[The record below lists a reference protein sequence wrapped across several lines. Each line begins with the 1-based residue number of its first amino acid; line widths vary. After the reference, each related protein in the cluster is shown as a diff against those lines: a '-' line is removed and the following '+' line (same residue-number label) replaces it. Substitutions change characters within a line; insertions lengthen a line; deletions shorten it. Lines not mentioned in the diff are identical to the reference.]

1 MEPISHQG
9 TAMTSAAAQP
19 AMPVVIP
26 VRLFGMDSDGKP
38 FIQLATARN
47 LTREHAVLERV
58 EHRLAPG
65 AVIGLQYQEI
75 KTRIRVLWACELE
88 GTFETQLGIQ
98 LIDSRECPWA
108 AFVKDSAETSAGL
121 PNRRRFPR
129 HRLSI
134 GLELSDPVSGQR
146 LRARSTDVS
155 VGGCYIETILPL
167 AVGTRLE
174 IEMWIDPSKVS
185 AMAIVRTCDPGVGMG
200 IEFIGVSQEKE
211 RQLEDLLATC
221 SRRLATIS

>member
-1 MEPISHQG
+1 MPER

-19 AMPVVIP
+19 AMPIVIP
-26 VRLFGMDSDGKP
+26 VRLFGMDSEGKP

-47 LTREHAVLERV
+47 LTREQAVLDRV
-58 EHRLAPG
+58 EQRLAPG
-65 AVIGLQYQEI
+65 AVIGLQYQES
-75 KTRIRVLWACELE
+75 KTRIRVLWACELD

-98 LIDSRECPWA
+98 LIDSRDCPWA
-108 AFVKDSAETSAGL
+108 AFVKDSAEMVAGGS
-121 PNRRRFPR
+121 NRRRFQR

-134 GLELSDPVSGQR
+134 GMELSDPVSGQK

-155 VGGCYIETILPL
+155 IGGCYIETILPL

-185 AMAIVRTCDPGVGMG
+185 ATALVRTCDPGVGMV
-200 IEFIGVSQEKE
+200 IVFIGVS
-211 RQLEDLLATC
+211 R
-221 SRRLATIS
+221 